1 MTKKER
7 IKELEKRNFEIEE
20 TIRFLLKDREKH
32 LQSWE
37 RVSKDMERFQSNFE
51 VVHENFKT
59 QSEFN
64 LKQKTFND
72 AFLALLDAK
81 N

>member
-20 TIRFLLKDREKH
+20 TIRFLLKDRENH
-32 LQSWE
+32 LKSWE
-37 RVSKDMERFQSNFE
+37 RVSKDMERFQNNFK
-51 VVHENFKT
+51 VVQENFKT

>member
-1 MTKKER
+1 
-7 IKELEKRNFEIEE
+7 
-20 TIRFLLKDREKH
+20 
-32 LQSWE
+32 
-37 RVSKDMERFQSNFE
+37 MERFQNNFK
-51 VVHENFKT
+51 VVQENFKT